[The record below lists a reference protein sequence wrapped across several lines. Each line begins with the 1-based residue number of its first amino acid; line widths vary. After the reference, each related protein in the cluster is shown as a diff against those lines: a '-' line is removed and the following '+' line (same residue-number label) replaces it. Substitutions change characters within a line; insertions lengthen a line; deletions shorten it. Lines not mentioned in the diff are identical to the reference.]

1 MIEVT
6 HTDDSPDSL
15 FRAHITKM
23 LKDNPLLSALRMAL
37 PQYVV
42 KQQNYVIGIP
52 THGAWN
58 EFASARQDN
67 IEIYRSEH

>member
-1 MIEVT
+1 MTPRILSFERILRK
-6 HTDDSPDSL
+6 L
-15 FRAHITKM
+15 FKN
-23 LKDNPLLSALRMAL
+23 NPLLHALRMAL

-58 EFASARQDN
+58 AFASAGQDN
-67 IEIYRSEH
+67 LEIYCSEH